1 MVETADTLEGLG
13 FVFSTAETVL
23 RRLRDDRD
31 NDDNDDNTTKAA
43 AAAAHAR
50 ALVDVGRS
58 LAAAARGALV
68 QHLGRCSTLFS
79 LRVARLTA
87 MTRVEGPGKHYS
99 PRHRTPFNSGNQGSE
114 CVG

>member
-1 MVETADTLEGLG
+1 MKPTLKAPESKRLKLKYDKVLST
-13 FVFSTAETVL
+13 FAFKFNLRCYTTAETVL

-31 NDDNDDNTTKAA
+31 NVDNTTKAAAA

-68 QHLGRCSTLFS
+68 QHLGQGLTLVHFS
-79 LRVARLTA
+79 PQFEPCLKL
-87 MTRVEGPGKHYS
+87 K
-99 PRHRTPFNSGNQGSE
+99 TP
-114 CVG
+114 